1 MFNKGRFSLSGVL
14 TFIGTVFLMSGCS
27 SVISGASQEL
37 AQKLQSTMSNHNDP
51 QLIKEALPG
60 YMLMLESFIDKE
72 EPSQDM
78 LQAAAEMYI
87 AYSGAFVDDI
97 ERQKKLSGRGFDFA
111 KEAVCLHK
119 TQFCELKSKNYAAFL
134 DIIEQ
139 VEEDDVSVLAT
150 YGVAW
155 GNWLKANSDDFNA
168 IADLPKVT
176 RLMER
181 LVAIEDDFQQGNGH
195 LYLGLIHS
203 LTPPAV
209 GGKPELAKRHFE
221 RAIELSDG
229 KNLMVKVTY
238 AQQYARM
245 MFDQELH
252 DRLLNEVLQADPVV
266 PDLTLNNT
274 LAQQA
279 AQQLLASAE
288 DYF

>member
-1 MFNKGRFSLSGVL
+1 
-14 TFIGTVFLMSGCS
+14 MSE
-27 SVISGASQEL
+27 ASRDL
-37 AQKLQSTMSNHNDP
+37 AQKLQTTMSNHNDP
-51 QLIKEALPG
+51 QLIKAALPG
-60 YMLMLESFIDKE
+60 YMLMLESFIDEE
-72 EPSQDM
+72 EPDTDM
-78 LQAAAEMYI
+78 LLAAAEMYI
-87 AYSGAFVDDI
+87 AYSGAFVEDI
-97 ERQKKLSGRGFDFA
+97 DRQKKLSERGFDYA
-111 KEAVCLHK
+111 KLAVCQHNEE
-119 TQFCELKSKNYAAFL
+119 FCELKSSDYAGFL
-134 DIIEQ
+134 TLLEQ
-139 VEEDDVSVLAT
+139 VEEDDVAVLAT
-150 YGVAW
+150 FGVAW

-209 GGKPELAKRHFE
+209 GGKPELAKLHFE
-221 RAIELSDG
+221 RAIELSEG

-252 DRLLNEVLQADPVV
+252 DQLLNEVLAADPVV